1 MENLDSQP
9 AICKIILGR
18 RWCGVQRYNFRYPTH
33 APSDNY
39 GSCSFD
45 SGEATR
51 NRVLQRTIRRLEKQ
65 VETLTTMCSA
75 YRKQLVDGSLVATG
89 VHDMPQMASYFMG
102 ERKVENLG

>member
-1 MENLDSQP
+1 M
-9 AICKIILGR
+9 
-18 RWCGVQRYNFRYPTH
+18 
-33 APSDNY
+33 
-39 GSCSFD
+39 
-45 SGEATR
+45 
-51 NRVLQRTIRRLEKQ
+51 LQRTIRRLEKQ